1 MLSNYLSMVIYTNKE
16 IYNNIVKSK
25 AQSIEAKINQGNS
38 IKISEQPQ
46 QQVVEKKGCC

>member
-1 MLSNYLSMVIYTNKE
+1 MVYINNKE

-25 AQSIEAKINQGNS
+25 ALKIETKTNHGNS